1 VEPGVTFRPRAR
13 LVVILGALSAFGPLS
28 VDFYLPGLPKLTA
41 DFHASASAGQLT
53 LTACVVGLALGQLAA
68 GPLSDRVGRRPPLV
82 VGLVAYCLASVACAL
97 APSIWVLVGLRLVQ
111 GLAGAAGIVVA
122 RSIVRDLVAGAA
134 AARLFSVLMVVVGVV
149 PIVAPIAGGQLLGV
163 MSWRGLFAILAV
175 VAAAILF
182 AVVLW
187 LHETL
192 PRERRARAGDGVGFG
207 ALLRDRLFVAY
218 AVVLGLSF
226 ASMFT
231 YISGSSFVLQ
241 DLYGISPQLYGGV
254 FGLNAFGLITCSQ
267 LNRTL
272 VGRVTPER
280 LLLTGVSAQA
290 AAGATLLATVTVGGI
305 GLAGI
310 LPCLFVVVSMLGFVI
325 PNATALAMTDYP
337 HAAGSASALL
347 GACQFLIGGMAA
359 PLVGV
364 AGRDTAVPMALL
376 IGVFGAGGLAATL
389 AARRVVPVRLS
400 PCMQNDRVV
409 L

>member
-1 VEPGVTFRPRAR
+1 MEPGVTSRPRAR

-28 VDFYLPGLPKLTA
+28 VDFYLPGLPRLTA
-41 DFHASASAGQLT
+41 DFHVEAWAGQLT

-68 GPLSDRVGRRPPLV
+68 GPLSDRLGRRPPLV
-82 VGLVAYCLASVACAL
+82 LGLVVYCFASVACAL
-97 APSIWVLVGLRLVQ
+97 APSIWALVGLRLVQ

-122 RSIVRDLVAGAA
+122 RSIVRDLVSGPAA
-134 AARLFSVLMVVVGVV
+134 AQLFSVLMVVVGVV
-149 PIVAPIAGGQLLGV
+149 PVVAPIAGGQLLRV
-163 MSWRGLFAILAV
+163 TSWRGLFAILAA
-175 VAAAILF
+175 VAAVILL
-182 AVVLW
+182 AVLLW

-192 PRERRARAGDGVGFG
+192 PRERRTQAGDGVGFG
-207 ALLRDRLFVAY
+207 ALLRDRLFLAY

-254 FGLNAFGLITCSQ
+254 FGLNAFGLIACSQ
-267 LNRTL
+267 LNRML
-272 VGRVTPER
+272 VGRVGSER
-280 LLLTGVSAQA
+280 LLLSGVVAQA
-290 AAGATLLATVTVGGI
+290 AAGATLVAVVGIGGI

-347 GACQFLIGGMAA
+347 GAGQFLLGGLAA

-364 AGRDTAVPMALL
+364 AGRHTAVPMALL
-376 IGVFGAGGLAATL
+376 IALFGAGGLVAAL
-389 AARRVVPVRLS
+389 AARRVVS
-400 PCMQNDRVV
+400 S
-409 L
+409 